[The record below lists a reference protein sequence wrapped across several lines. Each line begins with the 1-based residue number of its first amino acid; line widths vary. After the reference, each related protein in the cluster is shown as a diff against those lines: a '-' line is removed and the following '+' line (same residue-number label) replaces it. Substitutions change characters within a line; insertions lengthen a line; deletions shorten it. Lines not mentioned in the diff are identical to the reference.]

1 VLLLQ
6 RAYVR
11 RQLWNHTLLAA
22 EVAITL
28 FGKQKGRRSGTF
40 NEPTDAKMGAE
51 EMFALM
57 GVMIE

>member
-1 VLLLQ
+1 MQ

-11 RQLWNHTLLAA
+11 RQQFTNKLLAA

-28 FGKQKGRRSGTF
+28 FGKQKKGRSRV
-40 NEPTDAKMGAE
+40 NDAPAPDDRISAD

-57 GVMIE
+57 GVVLE

>member
-1 VLLLQ
+1 MLQ

-11 RQLWNHTLLAA
+11 RQLWNHKLLAA

-28 FGKQKGRRSGTF
+28 FGKQKKGRSRV
-40 NEPTDAKMGAE
+40 NDAPAPDDRISAD

-57 GVMIE
+57 GVVID